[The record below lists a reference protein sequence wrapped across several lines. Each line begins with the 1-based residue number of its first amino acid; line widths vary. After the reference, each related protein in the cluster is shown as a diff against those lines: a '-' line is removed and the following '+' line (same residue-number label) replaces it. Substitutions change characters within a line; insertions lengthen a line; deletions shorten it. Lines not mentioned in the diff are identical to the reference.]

1 MTDQTDSTL
10 HKMLLGVREASRTF
24 DGIQIGSI
32 SRVTDAGAY
41 FTVPSFDT
49 AMEYGPAPYP
59 GTTEPPAGT
68 SCAVVFVGTGVSQ
81 PLILT
86 FYGWPT

>member
-1 MTDQTDSTL
+1 MDYDTAIIQQELLDQRQPT
-10 HKMLLGVREASRTF
+10 ATF
-24 DGIQIGSI
+24 DGVQLGAI

-41 FTVPSFDT
+41 FTIPSFDT

-59 GTTEPPAGT
+59 GTDEPPAGT
-68 SCAVVFVGTGVSQ
+68 SCAVVFVGTGVTQ
-81 PLILT
+81 PLVLT